1 MNRIKFLDG
10 FRGLAIL
17 LVVFFHA
24 FTCWT
29 GNVPY
34 GDKFANCFPFKQG
47 FLGVQLFFLISGFV
61 IIMSLEK
68 TDNFVKFI
76 YKRWIRLFPAMFVAT
91 VLIFTTATFLPERL
105 NGIPRLVDVIPG
117 LTFIQANDIK
127 KIFHIDILDLEN
139 PFWSLYVEVKF
150 YFVFGAL
157 YYFLG
162 AKKAVFSIFGLF
174 IIWLFVQFLQ
184 ENFQSSLIT
193 YLYLLLRNFAI
204 ANYGWFSSGAF
215 LYLYYINKS
224 KPNLIFSITSGLISV
239 LMFYEN
245 IMNMIFIFFLF
256 VLFVLAMCYEKIGNY
271 FDNKLLV
278 FYGFISYPLYLI
290 HESAMIGLINK
301 ISKYTN
307 SIPDILLP
315 IIPVLF
321 LSIISYFIADLIEPF
336 TRKMIDNTLRKST
349 KRVFAS
355 ISTIKN

>member
-1 MNRIKFLDG
+1 M
-10 FRGLAIL
+10 
-17 LVVFFHA
+17 
-24 FTCWT
+24 
-29 GNVPY
+29 
-34 GDKFANCFPFKQG
+34 
-47 FLGVQLFFLISGFV
+47 
-61 IIMSLEK
+61 
-68 TDNFVKFI
+68 
-76 YKRWIRLFPAMFVAT
+76 
-91 VLIFTTATFLPERL
+91 
-105 NGIPRLVDVIPG
+105 
-117 LTFIQANDIK
+117 
-127 KIFHIDILDLEN
+127 
-139 PFWSLYVEVKF
+139 
-150 YFVFGAL
+150 
-157 YYFLG
+157 
-162 AKKAVFSIFGLF
+162 
-174 IIWLFVQFLQ
+174 QFLQ

>member
-127 KIFHIDILDLEN
+127 KIFHIDISYRYFRFGKSFLVLICGSEILFC
-139 PFWSLYVEVKF
+139 FWS
-150 YFVFGAL
+150 
-157 YYFLG
+157 
-162 AKKAVFSIFGLF
+162 
-174 IIWLFVQFLQ
+174 
-184 ENFQSSLIT
+184 
-193 YLYLLLRNFAI
+193 
-204 ANYGWFSSGAF
+204 
-215 LYLYYINKS
+215 
-224 KPNLIFSITSGLISV
+224 
-239 LMFYEN
+239 
-245 IMNMIFIFFLF
+245 F
-256 VLFVLAMCYEKIGNY
+256 VLF
-271 FDNKLLV
+271 F
-278 FYGFISYPLYLI
+278 
-290 HESAMIGLINK
+290 
-301 ISKYTN
+301 
-307 SIPDILLP
+307 
-315 IIPVLF
+315 
-321 LSIISYFIADLIEPF
+321 
-336 TRKMIDNTLRKST
+336 RRQKSS
-349 KRVFAS
+349 F
-355 ISTIKN
+355 